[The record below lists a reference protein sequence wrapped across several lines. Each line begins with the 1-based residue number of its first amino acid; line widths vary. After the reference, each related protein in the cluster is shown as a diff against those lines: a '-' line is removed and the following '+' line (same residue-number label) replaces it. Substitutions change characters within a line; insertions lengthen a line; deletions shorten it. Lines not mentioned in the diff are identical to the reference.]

1 MTKQNL
7 LNGFLQAAVVL
18 ALEAV
23 AVTMLFYKIGLIYG

>member
-18 ALEAV
+18 ALEV
-23 AVTMLFYKIGLIYG
+23 LTVTMLFYELGMNYG